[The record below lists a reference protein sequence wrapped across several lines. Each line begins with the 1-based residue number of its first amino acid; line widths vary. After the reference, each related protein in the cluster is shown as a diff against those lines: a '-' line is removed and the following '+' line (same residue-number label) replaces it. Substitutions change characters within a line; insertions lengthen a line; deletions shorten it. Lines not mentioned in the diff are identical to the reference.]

1 VNYVIKLQ
9 NYVTI
14 FQQFVLTFIKTKNE
28 NKMNS
33 TAILNRTNIKKRIMG
48 QSRPIICNEC
58 GNHWTHIDGS
68 GFRSAIYYCDLC
80 ANRKSLFQDRM
91 NKLAFLNPEN
101 LKKCECGGSFA
112 MKTTI
117 RCPECQ
123 STDLE
128 IISQSTP
135 WD

>member
-1 VNYVIKLQ
+1 MNATVLLNK
-9 NYVTI
+9 TI
-14 FQQFVLTFIKTKNE
+14 
-28 NKMNS
+28 
-33 TAILNRTNIKKRIMG
+33 IKKKTMG

-80 ANRKSLFQDRM
+80 ANRKSMFQDRM
-91 NKLAFLNPEN
+91 NKLAFLNPAN
-101 LKKCECGGSFA
+101 LKQCACGGKFA
-112 MKTTI
+112 LEVTI

-128 IISQSTP
+128 ITAPSTL